1 MKEVNMQNFDEE
13 VINATVPV
21 IVDFWAPWCGPCRAQ
36 APVLE
41 QLSAELGETVKIVKV
56 NVDENPDI
64 AIGFGVSSIPTLIFF
79 KNGEIINKA
88 IGLRSANDIKAM
100 L

>member
-13 VINATVPV
+13 VVNATVPV

-41 QLSAELGETVKIVKV
+41 QLALELGEQVKIVKV
-56 NVDENPDI
+56 NVDENPDL

-79 KNGEIINKA
+79 KNGEVVNKS